1 MPSTP
6 SAPLELRADPAATA
20 VFVVGLV
27 LTAFSLGG
35 ETPVDVASRAAVG
48 VGLSL
53 ALLLFLELRR
63 SFNNLLRA
71 DLVALVALYFL
82 LFFEFLFPQPDFNEL
97 VRYQEEIVKGATACL
112 WGFGGLAAGRHLLGG
127 ARLERWRVVELSLPP
142 RTLVWIFWI
151 MFLGGYLNMLAAVD
165 FDPVTMVRYFFEPRF
180 ELPWG
185 RDRFGDWKA
194 LLFELGAVLYLVP
207 PLAGVILGK
216 WRLHSRPSL
225 VLVGLGL
232 LFTLLYGFST
242 GTRNLIA
249 SYIITFLVSFYY
261 ASGAR
266 LNRTMVILS
275 LLALTVL
282 LTSTFYAIRFRNMG
296 LKNFLTN
303 QEVAMETSEASLFV
317 DFNLFVVSRLTTI
330 FPRERD
336 FAGLE
341 VPMWALVRPIPRA
354 LWPGKPDGLNI
365 SAETALGEEQAT
377 FSSTFIGES
386 YMSAGVFG
394 VVVAGLFLGFVL
406 QWWAIKAYSMNADFG
421 VLIYGSGFFAV
432 VITMRS
438 LYMILPALMPTFAIL
453 VLGNWLV
460 RRRAARSV
468 PRRPASPQT
477 DPQPG

>member
-1 MPSTP
+1 V
-6 SAPLELRADPAATA
+6 A
-20 VFVVGLV
+20 V
-27 LTAFSLGG
+27 
-35 ETPVDVASRAAVG
+35 
-48 VGLSL
+48 SL
-53 ALLLFLELRR
+53 ALLLFIELRR
-63 SFNNLLRA
+63 SFNNFLRA

-112 WGFGGLAAGRHLLGG
+112 WGFGALAVGRHLLGG
-127 ARLERWRVVELSLPP
+127 ARLKRWRVVELSLPP
-142 RTLVWIFWI
+142 RALVWLFWT
-151 MFLGGYLNMLAAVD
+151 MFVGGYLNMLAAVD
-165 FDPVTMVRYFFEPRF
+165 FNPIVMVRYFLEPRF
-180 ELPWG
+180 EVPWG
-185 RDRFGDWKA
+185 RGQFGDWKA

-225 VLVGLGL
+225 ILVGLGL

-242 GTRNLIA
+242 GTRNLIVA
-249 SYIITFLVSFYY
+249 YIITFLVSFYY

-266 LNRTMVILS
+266 LSKTMVALC
-275 LLALTVL
+275 LLALTIVL
-282 LTSTFYAIRFRNMG
+282 TATIHATRFRTIG
-296 LKNFLTN
+296 LRNYLLDR
-303 QEVAMETSEASLFV
+303 EVMMETSEASLFV
-317 DFNLFVVSRLTTI
+317 DFNLFVVSRLTTV

-341 VPMWALVRPIPRA
+341 VPIWALARPIPRA

-365 SAETALGEEQAT
+365 SAETALGEEQAS

-394 VVVAGLFLGFVL
+394 VVVAGLILGFLL
-406 QWWAIKAYSMNADFG
+406 QWWAVKAYSMNADFG

-438 LYMILPALMPTFAIL
+438 LYMMLPALMPTFAIL
-453 VLGNWLV
+453 AIGFWLV
-460 RRRAARSV
+460 RRSAARPV
-468 PRRPASPQT
+468 PRRPASPQA